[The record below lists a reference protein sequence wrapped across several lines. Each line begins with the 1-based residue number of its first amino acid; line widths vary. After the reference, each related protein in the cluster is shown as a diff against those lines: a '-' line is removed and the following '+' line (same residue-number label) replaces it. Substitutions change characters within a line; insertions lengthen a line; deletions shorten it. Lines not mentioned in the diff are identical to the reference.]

1 MNGRATQMPCQLH
14 RDARRRCHIFIRLNS
29 LAAGESFKWAVAIP
43 ILKLR
48 VLRRFPPAHGIAQRQ
63 QLSVFDVQR
72 GNLRGP
78 LGRVD
83 GDLLDGPE
91 RLIVLGVERR
101 AAEVAPARDSH
112 IGGELKA
119 GAPTLEKH
127 RVSEDRFPA
136 GGLADHRVAACELT
150 WAGADGVESNHD
162 VAVVVS
168 RYRGI
173 HEALRSISDVS
184 FIDDGGVRRID
195 TKPMDGPTPG
205 PGIDGVRRHPDLAI
219 HHDRRRLGD
228 RVVIVERQRLWVWL
242 WRIEEI
248 VVVAPTKE
256 IFIRIAAAEIETWL
270 KDVAVDIIALVCAKG
285 VLNDALRRQDDL
297 VLLAAVEI
305 DGRHD
310 PLSRGGNG
318 NVPKDGHA
326 IDPRLGGQQVSLGQ
340 YDEGKACRNEIDVQV
355 SRCNEQARAIVADH
369 GQVTVRITV
378 RIAEVNFEADEAFGR
393 IVSTGDG
400 DSQVG
405 PLNDRGGAG
414 ELVDSR
420 CIPSTL
426 GGIEDDVGIDWRVVD
441 PERDAGLT
449 PKFSPGHL
457 HNRDTLLRIYGVMVV
472 DQFDE
477 VIRANRS
484 VRIRPVA
491 IRAAGRRWPPIT
503 PAVAGGAAK
512 VMPDGR
518 PRFGHG
524 IAAAR
529 ERRSSQARCD
539 TTDPY
544 VWRLSAVCRSRDCS
558 ECSGEKQGNTF
569 GRLHGKL
576 LRLQEV

>member
-1 MNGRATQMPCQLH
+1 M
-14 RDARRRCHIFIRLNS
+14 FS
-29 LAAGESFKWAVAIP
+29 KS
-43 ILKLR
+43 
-48 VLRRFPPAHGIAQRQ
+48 RQ

-78 LGRVD
+78 VGRVD

-101 AAEVAPARDSH
+101 AAEVAPARESPAL
-112 IGGELKA
+112 IGGELIA
-119 GAPTLEKH
+119 GAPAREKH
-127 RVSEDRFPA
+127 RGSEDRFPA
-136 GGLADHRVAACELT
+136 GSLADHRVAACELL

-162 VAVVVS
+162 VAVVVG

-173 HEALRSISDVS
+173 KEVLRGISDVS
-184 FIDDGGVRRID
+184 FIDDGGLRRID
-195 TKPMDGPTPG
+195 TKPMDGPTPV
-205 PGIDGVRRHPDLAI
+205 PGIDGVHRHPDLAI
-219 HHDRRRLGD
+219 HLDRRRLGN
-228 RVVIVERQRLWVWL
+228 RGVIAQRQNAWVGL
-242 WRIEEI
+242 WRSEI
-248 VVVAPTKE
+248 KVVVAPTKE
-256 IFIRIAAAEIETWL
+256 IVIRITGAEIEVWL
-270 KDVAVDIIALVCAKG
+270 KDVAADVIALVRAKG
-285 VLNDALRRQDDL
+285 VLTDALRRQDDL

-318 NVPKDGHA
+318 NVPKDGPA
-326 IDPRLGGQQVSLGQ
+326 IDPRFWGQQVSLGQ
-340 YDEGKACRNEIDVQV
+340 YDEGKACRNEIGVQV
-355 SRCNEQARAIVADH
+355 GRRNDQARAVVADQ
-369 GQVTVRITV
+369 GQVTVRNTV

-393 IVSTGDG
+393 IVSPGDG

-405 PLNDRGGAG
+405 PLTGRDAVG
-414 ELVDSR
+414 EGVNSR

-457 HNRDTLLRIYGVMVV
+457 HNRDALLRIYGVMVV

-477 VIRANRS
+477 VMRANRS
-484 VRIRPVA
+484 VRIRLVA
-491 IRAAGRRWPPIT
+491 IRAAGRRWVSIT

-512 VMPDGR
+512 VMLDGR

-576 LRLQEV
+576 FRLQEVSVKLGTRNFPLSTVRVP